1 MFASRQ
7 RGTLIAKGLKI
18 VGSVTAEG
26 LVEVN
31 GQIDGEL
38 HCTSLVIARGA
49 HVNGTVAAERV
60 VVDGTVEGPIHG
72 GDVILKSQAHVV
84 GDIHHQ
90 SLAIES
96 GAFFDGRSVQIRRN
110 GQATEKLEAKSL
122 KQIANPRES
131 LSPDRAGQVCGG
143 GLAGPSAGVW
153 LLRAYPYYAPYG
165 YYRPASAV
173 RYLLTSSSRCARP
186 LADRK
191 QTFLRPAGIFSGEA
205 DNAGCGD
212 QPPRID
218 FAAGPH

>member
-72 GDVILKSQAHVV
+72 GDVTLKSQAHVV

-90 SLAIES
+90 SLAIET
-96 GAFFDGRSVQIRRN
+96 GAFFDGRSVQVRGN
-110 GQATEKLEAKSL
+110 GQTSEKLEAKS
-122 KQIANPRES
+122 NRS
-131 LSPDRAGQVCGG
+131 LSRRIGRAQ
-143 GLAGPSAGVW
+143 
-153 LLRAYPYYAPYG
+153 
-165 YYRPASAV
+165 PA
-173 RYLLTSSSRCARP
+173 
-186 LADRK
+186 
-191 QTFLRPAGIFSGEA
+191 EA
-205 DNAGCGD
+205 N
-212 QPPRID
+212 
-218 FAAGPH
+218 